1 MNLNTNSH
9 TLPTASDLS
18 TEKRSICLM
27 NDSFPPVID
36 GVANAVTNY
45 ASVIQRSYGDAT
57 VVTPY
62 YPDADD
68 GIYPFPVLRYPSIDT
83 TKLVGYRAGLP
94 LSPELMAQ
102 VEGRHIDLIH
112 SHCPVTSTILARML
126 RQRLHVPLVFTY
138 HTKFDI
144 DIANAIHSRLLQEAS
159 IKLLVENISACD
171 EVWTVSR
178 GAGENLRSLG
188 YQGDYIVMPNG
199 VDIPSDRLPEE
210 TVRAVS
216 EGLDLPEGVPLLLF
230 VGRMMWYKGL
240 RIILDA
246 LKQLKGEG
254 QDFRM
259 VFIGKGTDGEA
270 IRAYA
275 EELCLG
281 DKVFFLPPCYDRE
294 IIRAWY
300 CRADLF
306 LFPSTF
312 DTNGLVVREAA
323 ACGLASVLIAGS
335 CAAEDVTDGRNG
347 FFIEENAASMAAT
360 LRRLMPQRELLPVIE
375 SLSPQEFIC
384 EGKIFYSLCD
394 INIIGDLS
402 CCRFLAGF
410 DPLMLGYKKRSN
422 PFLPEEALRGV
433 FTLAGIVRPSILLDG
448 KIVGVWKRRGKAV
461 ELTWLIPLQSLQRK
475 RIEEEA
481 LRIFGDSVSK
491 LVWRD

>member
-1 MNLNTNSH
+1 MPGIRQYAERYTSIQPDNIHTSDCLRPRCCLSRNVSDKYSRLFHIHMVQSFCQAERLGWTYMNLNTNSH

-45 ASVIQRSYGDAT
+45 ASVIQRSYGNAT

-68 GIYPFPVLRYPSIDT
+68 SIYPFPVLRYPSIDT

-144 DIANAIHSRLLQEAS
+144 DIANAIHSKRLQEAS

-281 DKVFFLPPCYDRE
+281 DKIFFLPPCYDRE

-335 CAAEDVTDGRNG
+335 CAAEDVTDGRN
-347 FFIEENAASMAAT
+347 FSSKKTPLPWRRCCAACYPS
-360 LRRLMPQRELLPVIE
+360 E
-375 SLSPQEFIC
+375 
-384 EGKIFYSLCD
+384 
-394 INIIGDLS
+394 S
-402 CCRFLAGF
+402 CCGR
-410 DPLMLGYKKRSN
+410 
-422 PFLPEEALRGV
+422 
-433 FTLAGIVRPSILLDG
+433 
-448 KIVGVWKRRGKAV
+448 
-461 ELTWLIPLQSLQRK
+461 
-475 RIEEEA
+475 
-481 LRIFGDSVSK
+481 
-491 LVWRD
+491 

>member
-1 MNLNTNSH
+1 
-9 TLPTASDLS
+9 
-18 TEKRSICLM
+18 M

-45 ASVIQRSYGDAT
+45 ASIIQRSFGDAT

-68 GIYPFPVLRYPSIDT
+68 SIYPFPVLRYPSIDV

-210 TVRAVS
+210 TVRAVG

-335 CAAEDVTDGRNG
+335 CAAEDITDGKNG
-347 FFIEENAASMAAT
+347 FFIEENAASMAALLKKLYGKRAL
-360 LRRLMPQRELLPVIE
+360 LRQVGENAQKEIYISWESSVRRACARYEIVLENFRRGLYPPHDAPSDEFYRHVSEYLAAVNRARSGLLELRDDVQKGCAQLTE
-375 SLSPQEFIC
+375 KL
-384 EGKIFYSLCD
+384 D
-394 INIIGDLS
+394 DLWD
-402 CCRFLAGF
+402 RFL
-410 DPLMLGYKKRSN
+410 
-422 PFLPEEALRGV
+422 
-433 FTLAGIVRPSILLDG
+433 
-448 KIVGVWKRRGKAV
+448 
-461 ELTWLIPLQSLQRK
+461 
-475 RIEEEA
+475 
-481 LRIFGDSVSK
+481 
-491 LVWRD
+491 